1 MKDRIEFK
9 SGFKTKVLT
18 TLACIMGL
26 AVPIAI
32 SAAGGKG
39 VTPTTAAAQ
48 NTAKAFEVASVK
60 LFVQG
65 QSQARPGMFMNFGP
79 PCGFT
84 GLQLE
89 PNRIAFTA
97 FTYTIISI
105 AYGKPGSN
113 CRTPDLLTGGPEWVK
128 SDRYDIEATI
138 PAGTATYTL
147 GNFAQREA
155 PEIQMMLRTLLAD
168 RFKLKVHTQTKEISN
183 QVLTGTAAKLTP
195 WKEGDPTTRRI
206 TARQENG
213 MPYAEFVAGRA
224 TMADLANMLG
234 GTTIGTVVDKT
245 GITGQFNV
253 SFEFD
258 SNGAVRPTIATR
270 LQELGLKLEAT
281 KVTTEVVVIDSIE
294 RPSGN

>member
-1 MKDRIEFK
+1 MQSR
-9 SGFKTKVLT
+9 
-18 TLACIMGL
+18 L
-26 AVPIAI
+26 AVAVVVMVAI
-32 SAAGGKG
+32 
-39 VTPTTAAAQ
+39 TAAFTLQALPAPTAQ
-48 NTAKAFEVASVK
+48 AGAVKKFDVASVK

-65 QSQARPGMFMNFGP
+65 QSQPRPGMFMNFGP

-113 CRTPDLLTGGPEWVK
+113 CRTADLLTGGPEWVR

-138 PAGTATYTL
+138 PAGTPTYTL
-147 GNFAQREA
+147 SNFAQRDA
-155 PEIQMMLRTLLAD
+155 ADIQLMLRTLLAE
-168 RFKLKVHTQTKEISN
+168 RFKLKVHTETKEISN
-183 QVLTGTAAKLTP
+183 YVLTGKGAKLTP
-195 WKEGDPTTRRI
+195 WKEGDPMARRI

-224 TMADLANMLG
+224 TMADLATMLG
-234 GTTIGTVVDKT
+234 GPISGTVQDKT

-258 SNGAVRPTIATR
+258 SNGVVRPTIATA
-270 LQELGLKLEAT
+270 LAELGLKLETT
-281 KVTTEVVVIDSIE
+281 KVPTEVYVIDSIE
-294 RPSGN
+294 RPSEN